1 MLSCEEAKSRLSAH
15 LDGEL
20 SGEERR
26 ELEAHLEA
34 CAACRAELE
43 VLRRLDKA
51 FEVLAEPAPSG
62 LPEKVLGRLSRPAVP
77 WRRSFALAASLVLG
91 LLLGGEITRQFYPAA
106 APVNGG
112 ETLAMEQVF
121 HDFPQ
126 GSWGT
131 AFVSYQDDE
140 DVNA

>member
-1 MLSCEEAKSRLSAH
+1 MLPCKEAKNKLSAH

-20 SGEERR
+20 TGKERR

-34 CAACRAELE
+34 CAACQAELE
-43 VLRRLDKA
+43 LLGRLDKTFA
-51 FEVLAEPAPSG
+51 ALAEPAPAG
-62 LPEKVLGRLSRPAVP
+62 LPEKVRRRLSPPAQP

-91 LLLGGEITRQFYPAA
+91 LLLGGEMTRQFYPAA
-106 APVNGG
+106 VPVNGG

-121 HDFPQ
+121 NDFPQ

-131 AFVSYQDDE
+131 AFVSYQEDE